1 MVEVRLGT
9 QLSLTASDGFKL
21 GAYRADPAGSPK
33 GGLVVIQEIFGVNHH
48 IRAVCDRF
56 AAEGYAA
63 IAPAVFDRIEPN
75 FETGYSP
82 DEVAHARTFIPKI
95 DWAAMIRDT
104 AAAADNVK
112 DAGRVGIVG
121 YCLGGSV
128 AFAAACELDGLS
140 CAIGYYGGQIAK
152 SADKKPKVPT
162 LLHFGD
168 QDAGI
173 PLTDVEIVRQKRP
186 EVDVYVYHAGHGF
199 SCDERSAY
207 DEAAHTE
214 ALGRTLA
221 WLKQYVG

>member
-1 MVEVRLGT
+1 MGT
-9 QLSLTASDGFKL
+9 QISLTASDGFKP
-21 GAYRADPAGSPK
+21 GAYRADPPGSPK

-63 IAPAVFDRIEPN
+63 IAPAIFDRTEPN

-82 DEVAHARTFIPKI
+82 AEVEHARTFIPKI
-95 DWAAMIRDT
+95 DWDGLLRDV
-104 AAAADNVK
+104 AAAIDNVK

-128 AFAAACELDGLS
+128 AFRAACDLDSLA

-168 QDAGI
+168 KDASI
-173 PLTDVEIVRQKRP
+173 PLTDVEKIKQKRP
-186 EVDVYVYHAGHGF
+186 EAEIYIYHAGHGF

-207 DEAAHTE
+207 DEAAHKE
-214 ALGRTLA
+214 ALGRTLG
-221 WLKQYVG
+221 WLTTYVG